1 MIEWLI
7 NLPAFVKTGTAFLGI
22 LLVYRFGVP
31 LGISIIIHSLALTLI
46 SGAGTEGL
54 LLQVKNLKNP
64 ENWLLIIVI
73 LLILSFT
80 ESLKNTGRMDRTL
93 TALKQWLNNHNLLLG
108 GLPAL
113 IGILPMPGGAMF
125 SAPFINSIDEEQ
137 KIEPALKT
145 AINYWFRHI
154 WEFCWPLYP
163 AVIFAIH
170 YSKLSSGTFIL
181 LLLPLTLAAVI
192 GGYIFML
199 RRVQKVGSFSQKT
212 TFDRNAIGDTFLPLI
227 IIVVTAICG
236 SALLQGLH
244 FKRIHANLSAMLFG
258 LFLSMFILL
267 IKDPKNVYHSIKTIK
282 STKTFFLILVIIG
295 IQSFSTALTVPI
307 DNAGSTLVSSI
318 RDEMISMGI
327 PILLVIVFVPLISG
341 IVTGVGFAFVG
352 ASFPIVFALL
362 GPSPGFNVLASA
374 TILAYVSGYVGM
386 ILSPLHV
393 CFVITSE
400 YFKTTLFKVYPFLLG
415 PLAFVFLAGVF
426 LSGLYYLL
434 F

>member
-7 NLPAFVKTGTAFLGI
+7 NLPALVKTGAVFAGI
-22 LLVYRFGVP
+22 LLVYRFGVS
-31 LGISIIIHSLALTLI
+31 LGISIIIHSLILTLI
-46 SGAGTEGL
+46 SGAGAEGL
-54 LLQVKNLKNP
+54 LLQVKCLGNP

-93 TALKQWLNNHNLLLG
+93 SALKQWLNNHNLLLG

-125 SAPFINSIDEEQ
+125 SAPFINSLDKDQ

-170 YSKLSSGTFIL
+170 YSRLSSGTFII
-181 LLLPLTLAAVI
+181 LLLPLSFAAVI
-192 GGYIFML
+192 GGYIFMI
-199 RRVQKVGSFSQKT
+199 RRVQKLNTSSPKT
-212 TFDRNAIGDTFLPLI
+212 TFDKNAIGDTFLPII
-227 IIVVTAICG
+227 IIVATAICG

-244 FKRIHANLSAMLFG
+244 FKRIHANLSAMLLG
-258 LFLSMFILL
+258 LILSILILL
-267 IKDPKNVYHSIKTIK
+267 IKDPKKVYHSIKTIK
-282 STKTFFLILVIIG
+282 SKKTFLLILVIIG
-295 IQSFSTALTVPI
+295 IQSFSATLTASI
-307 DNAGSTLVSSI
+307 DNAGSTLVSSM

-327 PILLVIVFVPLISG
+327 PIILVIVFVPLISG

-374 TILAYVSGYVGM
+374 TTLAYASGYIGM

-393 CFVITSE
+393 CFVITAE
-400 YFKTTLFKVYPFLLG
+400 YFKTSIFKVYPFLIG
-415 PLAFVFLAGVF
+415 PIAFVFLVAVI

>member
-7 NLPAFVKTGTAFLGI
+7 NLPALVKTGAAFAGI
-22 LLVYRFGVP
+22 LLVYRFGVS
-31 LGISIIIHSLALTLI
+31 LGISIIIHSLILTLI
-46 SGAGTEGL
+46 SGAGAEGL
-54 LLQVKNLKNP
+54 LLQVKCLGNP

-93 TALKQWLNNHNLLLG
+93 SALKQWLNNHNLLLG
-108 GLPAL
+108 CLPAL

-125 SAPFINSIDEEQ
+125 SAPFINSLDKDQ

-170 YSKLSSGTFIL
+170 YSRLSSGTFII
-181 LLLPLTLAAVI
+181 LLLPLSFAAVI

-199 RRVQKVGSFSQKT
+199 RRVQKLNTSSPKT
-212 TFDRNAIGDTFLPLI
+212 TFDKNAIGDTFLPII
-227 IIVVTAICG
+227 IIVATAICG

-244 FKRIHANLSAMLFG
+244 FKRIHANLSAMLLG
-258 LFLSMFILL
+258 LVLSILILL
-267 IKDPKNVYHSIKTIK
+267 IKDPKKVYHSIKTIK
-282 STKTFFLILVIIG
+282 SKKTFLLILVIIG
-295 IQSFSTALTVPI
+295 IQSFSATLTASI
-307 DNAGSTLVSSI
+307 DNAGSTLVSSM

-327 PILLVIVFVPLISG
+327 PIILVIIFVPLISG

-374 TILAYVSGYVGM
+374 TTLAYASGYIGM

-393 CFVITSE
+393 CFVITAE
-400 YFKTTLFKVYPFLLG
+400 YFKTSIFKVYPFLIG
-415 PLAFVFLAGVF
+415 PIAFVFLVAVI